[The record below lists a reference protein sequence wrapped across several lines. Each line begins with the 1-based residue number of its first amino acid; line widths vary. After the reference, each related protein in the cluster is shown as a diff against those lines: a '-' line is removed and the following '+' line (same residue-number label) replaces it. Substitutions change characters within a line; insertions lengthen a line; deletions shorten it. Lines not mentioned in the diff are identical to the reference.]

1 VEKWRLSE
9 LTGYRAER
17 EEFKRSRPR
26 EIEKLKMAMGNRAE
40 REELQNRDRE
50 PEQRD

>member
-1 VEKWRLSE
+1 MQKRGWEPDRAPRWRPSE
-9 LTGYRAER
+9 VTGY
-17 EEFKRSRPR
+17 
-26 EIEKLKMAMGNRAE
+26 RAE